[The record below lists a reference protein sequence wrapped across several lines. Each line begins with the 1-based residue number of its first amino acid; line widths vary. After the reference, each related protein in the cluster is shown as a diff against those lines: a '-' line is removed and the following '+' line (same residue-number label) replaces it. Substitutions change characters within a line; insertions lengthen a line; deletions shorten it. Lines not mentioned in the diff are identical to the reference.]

1 MPLST
6 YGLSASVLQ
15 ACATDLAKVVQ
26 KYNPRLSGELK
37 LELHSKSEKG
47 QHEISV
53 HALTHDGQEHSLVRV
68 ILKGNQPTERDL
80 NLRLKILGTVETH

>member
-1 MPLST
+1 MPLPT

-26 KYNPRLSGELK
+26 KYNPRLNGELK
-37 LELHSKSEKG
+37 LELHSKSEKN

-80 NLRLKILGTVETH
+80 NLRLNIPDAGEIH